1 MAALEAI
8 SARDFD
14 KHSLYDS
21 PEKRMSSMN
30 ILLTG
35 MLGAVTASLALSG
48 WASTRK
54 EGQDAVADA
63 IRRDESSFSVRNIF
77 SSLEHKSR
85 IWISALRG

>member
-14 KHSLYDS
+14 EDPLSDS
-21 PEKRMSSMN
+21 PQKTMSSMN
-30 ILLTG
+30 KLLTG